1 MFKSESA
8 PGALIHAKGRKL
20 LRKIVDHFW
29 AVAFVL
35 FAMPTLALSADDSQA
50 PTDHLST
57 LVEMYRWEG
66 VLASIVLIF
75 IAWALLRFVDRL
87 VEKLGFIFA
96 DRRLLIHKL
105 SAFFHFAVYI
115 TTIVSVVLLSFRI
128 SKEVL
133 VILSGTGAVAIGFAM
148 KDIAASL
155 MAGFMIMIDRPFQV
169 GDRINF
175 GEYYGDVTAVGLRS
189 VKLQTL
195 DDSTVTIPNNL
206 FFTQMTS
213 CGNSGVL
220 DMQIVVEFYIG
231 IDQDTEKARELVL
244 DVAANTRF
252 IYLPKPIKVIVSQVI
267 IDSCVALRLR
277 LKAYVLD
284 TKYEKDF
291 ETDIT
296 LHVMKLFGEHGI
308 NPPAILHRS
317 INPPSAEG

>member
-1 MFKSESA
+1 MFE
-8 PGALIHAKGRKL
+8 GRNQL
-20 LRKIVDHFW
+20 LKRINI
-29 AVAFVL
+29 L
-35 FAMPTLALSADDSQA
+35 FAGFFAFLAMPGFALSADDTPA
-50 PTDHLST
+50 ATDHLST

-75 IAWALLRFVDRL
+75 VAWLVLRFVDRL
-87 VEKLGFIFA
+87 VEKLGVIFA

-115 TTIVSVVLLSFRI
+115 ITIVSVVLLSFKI

-133 VILSGTGAVAIGFAM
+133 VILSGTGAVAVGFAM

-155 MAGFMIMIDRPFQV
+155 MAGVMIMLDRPFQV

-175 GEYYGDVTAVGLRS
+175 GDYYGDVTAVGLRS

-206 FFTQMTS
+206 FFSEMTS

-220 DMQIVVEFYIG
+220 DMQIVVNFYIG
-231 IDQDTEKARELVL
+231 IDQDAEKAREIIQ

-252 IYLPKPIKVIVSQVI
+252 IYLPKPIKVIVSQVV
-267 IDSCVALRLR
+267 IDSCIALRLC

-291 ETDIT
+291 ETDVT
-296 LHVMKLFGEHGI
+296 LHVMKLFGEQGI
-308 NPPAILHRS
+308 SPPALLHRDIDS
-317 INPPSAEG
+317 PKESLRNSS